1 MIHSLAA
8 AGVFAGDIGD
18 PGAAAPFKLPTRDD
32 MERFAG
38 MRERYAQMHSALDRQ
53 VVNVTKGAPGSDSW
67 GGAAT
72 GTGIP
77 TLNQTA
83 VVGPPFFVPALGDVG
98 RTKHLIKLM
107 GAKLG
112 LSAPYQT
119 KYADAADVIRK
130 ASKVAP

>member
-1 MIHSLAA
+1 
-8 AGVFAGDIGD
+8 
-18 PGAAAPFKLPTRDD
+18 
-32 MERFAG
+32 
-38 MRERYAQMHSALDRQ
+38 LDRQ

-83 VVGPPFFVPALGDVG
+83 VVSPPFFVPALGDVG
-98 RTKHLIKLM
+98 RTKYLIRLM
-107 GAKLG
+107 GSKLG